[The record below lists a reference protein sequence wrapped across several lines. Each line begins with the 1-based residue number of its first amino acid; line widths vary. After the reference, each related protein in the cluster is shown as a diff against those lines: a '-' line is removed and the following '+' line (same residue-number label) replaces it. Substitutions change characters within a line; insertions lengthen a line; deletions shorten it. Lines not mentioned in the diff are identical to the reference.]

1 MYIDGEKLDRNKFVI
16 ERLMET
22 AEAEAD
28 GGRDA
33 ECTLWQP
40 FVQQRLGYGELQ
52 TPYCQADGIM
62 ASNAALQTL

>member
-1 MYIDGEKLDRNKFVI
+1 MARNKFVI

-62 ASNAALQTL
+62 ASCNAALQTL

>member
-1 MYIDGEKLDRNKFVI
+1 
-16 ERLMET
+16 MET

-40 FVQQRLGYGELQ
+40 LVQQRLGYGELQ